1 MNDRETLASELYT
14 HDRYIAHNPTLHEED
29 SPWKIGLLL
38 PLLEEFVQRLDK
50 PQRLVVLDCGGGK
63 GLILKAVA
71 SHLKERFAI
80 QTDKYALDL
89 SPGMLE
95 AQKQENPDLQKM
107 LQENIGR
114 TSLQNKEVDLTMM
127 IDVIEHV
134 SDPARAMAEIQRF
147 SKYAL
152 FKVPLEDNLVPRLWN
167 WARHGKPRREAA
179 AGIGHI
185 NYYSF
190 AGIKRDI
197 EKHCG
202 KVISSG
208 FGNVFS
214 YYRIAPHYQNRRG
227 FYFKWNRALGEQLH
241 RWSPRLSSG
250 ILFEDCAQLLV
261 KCY

>member
-14 HDRYIAHNPTLHEED
+14 HDRYIANNPTLHEED
-29 SPWKIGLLL
+29 SPWKVSLLL
-38 PLLEEFVQRLDK
+38 PLVDKFVQDAGK

-71 SHLKERFAI
+71 SHLKDRFAV

-95 AQKQENPDLQKM
+95 VQKQENPDLQKL
-107 LQENIGR
+107 LQEDIGQ
-114 TSLQNKEVDLTMM
+114 TSLQKKEVDLTMM

-134 SDPARAMAEIQRF
+134 NDPVRAMAEIQRF

-185 NYYSF
+185 NYYGF
-190 AGIKRDI
+190 AGIKRDL

-202 KVISSG
+202 KVICSS
-208 FGNVFS
+208 FGNVFAF
-214 YYRIAPHYQNRRG
+214 YRTALHYRNRPG
-227 FYFKWNRALGEQLH
+227 VYFKWNRALGERLY
-241 RWSPRLSSG
+241 RWSPRLASG
-250 ILFEDCAQLLV
+250 LLFEDCAQILV